1 MFDISSIETF
11 EVVVERLENTRWK
24 FILCNGCLTSIE
36 TLEVVVDRLEDTGRC
51 VGGWNPSYAK
61 DA

>member
-1 MFDISSIETF
+1 MLDISSIETL
-11 EVVVERLENTRWK
+11 EVVVERVENTRGE
-24 FILCNGCLTSIE
+24 FILCNGCLTSIA

-51 VGGWNPSYAK
+51 VGGWNPSYVM